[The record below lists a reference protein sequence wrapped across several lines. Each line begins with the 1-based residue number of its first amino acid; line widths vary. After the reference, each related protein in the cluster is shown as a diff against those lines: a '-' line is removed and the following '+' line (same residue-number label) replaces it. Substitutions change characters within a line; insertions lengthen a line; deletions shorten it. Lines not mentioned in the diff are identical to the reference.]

1 MGESAALGD
10 NANQT
15 FLGYSPKAEHVLLTS
30 EEEAIRMHAQQIGTE
45 HILLAIIK
53 EKDCIA
59 LRLMKGMN
67 INLKKIY
74 VDVLVA
80 TGVDSTRAQK
90 EFQSLTAP
98 KKAKKEFYGRSILCG
113 SDREGKRR
121 EVRSDCWK
129 KPGN

>member
-1 MGESAALGD
+1 MRIRRFSD
-10 NANQT
+10 T
-15 FLGYSPKAEHVLLTS
+15 VLKQNMFILTS

-45 HILLAIIK
+45 HNFTCDHQRK
-53 EKDCIA
+53 
-59 LRLMKGMN
+59 RLYCASFDERHD

-98 KKAKKEFYGRSILCG
+98 KKAEKKRILW
-113 SDREGKRR
+113 SQHI
-121 EVRSDCWK
+121 VWI
-129 KPGN
+129 

>member
-1 MGESAALGD
+1 MIFGRFTERA
-10 NANQT
+10 QV
-15 FLGYSPKAEHVLLTS
+15 VLI
-30 EEEAIRMHAQQIGTE
+30 EAQQESQNFKHGYIGTE

-98 KKAKKEFYGRSILCG
+98 KKAKKKNSMVAAYCVDLTDSLKE
-113 SDREGKRR
+113 
-121 EVRSDCWK
+121 K
-129 KPGN
+129 KINPIVK

>member
-1 MGESAALGD
+1 M
-10 NANQT
+10 
-15 FLGYSPKAEHVLLTS
+15 TS

-98 KKAKKEFYGRSILCG
+98 KKAKK
-113 SDREGKRR
+113 
-121 EVRSDCWK
+121 K
-129 KPGN
+129 KQLEIARNMKAKGFAAEDISELTGLPVKEIKEL